1 MPKTC
6 YCRFAF
12 LGSKMFRIFSSR
24 SSNMGSLPTPSYNTD
39 YESMTL
45 AGEIIMIYKLN
56 EIYY

>member
-1 MPKTC
+1 
-6 YCRFAF
+6 
-12 LGSKMFRIFSSR
+12 
-24 SSNMGSLPTPSYNTD
+24 MGSLPTPSYNTD